1 MRWIFFSFPWGSK
14 LRRTRKR
21 FRNGFTTRL
30 LTSIVGLTFLFIL
43 GDQENKTEIYIYIYI
58 YMENLT
64 TYHLLLNYLTKQ
76 PFCQSISENTSILEL
91 DIAHVEFCLELDISN
106 IKFQKHGYFVI
117 YFENMTILLYTSKIK
132 GI

>member
-21 FRNGFTTRL
+21 FRNGSTTRL
-30 LTSIVGLTFLFIL
+30 LTSTVGLTFLLIL
-43 GDQENKTEIYIYIYI
+43 GDQENKTEKKIYIYIYI
-58 YMENLT
+58 CMEKLT
-64 TYHLLLNYLTKQ
+64 TCHLFLNYLTKQ

-91 DIAHVEFCLELDISN
+91 DIAHVEFCLEHDISN

-117 YFENMTILLYTSKIK
+117 YFENMTILLNT
-132 GI
+132 